1 MIDQM
6 KKDSHEELQPA
17 SSASREVKL
26 PKKADL
32 YETDICNAELVM
44 DAHSDDAF
52 KFMRIQKYDAAPMA
66 VEPDDVVVRVEV
78 SVTNRNCSMLS

>member
-1 MIDQM
+1 MIDQK
-6 KKDSHEELQPA
+6 KKDSHEELQAALP
-17 SSASREVKL
+17 SNEVKL
-26 PKKADL
+26 PQKADL

-66 VEPDDVVVRVEV
+66 REPDDVVVRVEV
-78 SVTNRNCSMLS
+78 SVTNCRCAMD